1 MTASRWMTM
10 KDVCAFTRLS
20 RESINRLRR
29 AHRFPPPAEIAG
41 RALFIRTEVEAWA
54 ESQETNP
61 RRNLADAKLVAD
73 DARAAA

>member
-29 AHRFPPPAEIAG
+29 AHRFPPPAEI
-41 RALFIRTEVEAWA
+41 
-54 ESQETNP
+54 QETNP